1 MTWAILM
8 PFILMFAGL
17 LYMGFARKIHARIQK
32 RYGPP
37 FYQNIY
43 DVIKLF
49 SKREAAFHGGMFH
62 FGPVLSLTGII
73 MALMFLPVGGK
84 PLFSFQGDLF
94 VLLYLT
100 VIAPWGMALGAGN
113 AENPLAS
120 VGIARALTL
129 MLGYEIPFF
138 IGIIPIV
145 VRTHTTQIVEIIQ
158 LQQINGWNV
167 ILFPISALASI
178 IALHAMLGNKPFD
191 QPIAPY
197 EIASGPLV
205 EYGGKYLGILQ
216 LYQAGAI
223 LLSTGIYVDL
233 FFGGASNVWMFFLKT
248 FLIYF
253 VLLLIGEVLPR
264 FRIGDALKFFWKWPL
279 GIALLG
285 LLVAV
290 LGGVR

>member
-1 MTWAILM
+1 MTWTILM
-8 PFILMFAGL
+8 PFILILSGL

-62 FGPVLSLTGII
+62 FGPVLSLTGVI

-94 VLLYLT
+94 VLLYLM
-100 VIAPWGMALGAGN
+100 VIAPLGLALGAGN

-138 IGIIPIV
+138 IGVVPIIA
-145 VRTHTTQIVEIIQ
+145 RYNTTQIAEIIH
-158 LQQINGWNV
+158 LQQMNGWNIV
-167 ILFPISALASI
+167 VFPISALASL
-178 IALHAMLGNKPFD
+178 IAVHAMLGNKPFD
-191 QPIAPY
+191 QPIAPH
-197 EIASGPLV
+197 EIATGPLV
-205 EYGGKYLGILQ
+205 EYGGKYLALLQ
-216 LYQAGAI
+216 LYQAGA
-223 LLSTGIYVDL
+223 LLLTTGVVVDL
-233 FFGGASNVWMFFLKT
+233 FLGGSSNIWLFFVKT
-248 FLIYF
+248 FIVYF

-264 FRIGDALKFFWKWPL
+264 FRIGNAMRFFWKWPL
-279 GIALLG
+279 AIAILG
-285 LLVAV
+285 LFISILE
-290 LGGVR
+290 GIK

>member
-94 VLLYLT
+94 VLLYLA

-191 QPIAPY
+191 QPIAPH

-264 FRIGDALKFFWKWPL
+264 FRIGDALKFF
-279 GIALLG
+279 
-285 LLVAV
+285 
-290 LGGVR
+290 